1 MKTLCYN
8 HVTAVPLQ
16 AVTLRLR
23 REVTSMFEVLVTLG
37 VTVVGTAIGGIISG
51 VVTYYIIKRFF

>member
-1 MKTLCYN
+1 MI
-8 HVTAVPLQ
+8 
-16 AVTLRLR
+16 
-23 REVTSMFEVLVTLG
+23 ESGIMFEVLVTLG